1 MGESVGRMIKTGKE
15 ISYLKKAAR
24 VSDSCIP
31 IIKKSLR
38 EGVTE
43 KELRRRVEKNIKN
56 QGCRISFGTLVASGR
71 RSTMVHAKPRATNR
85 KIEGVGYIDFGASYK
100 GYKSDVTVPF
110 IVRKVG
116 RREMKVVK
124 AVVAAHDVAMRSI
137 KIGEPCW
144 KVHEVTNT
152 FLRSRGFRMIHA
164 MGHGLGKNIHELP
177 YIGKPRKKLRGLKK
191 RKWEKLKKIVFQK
204 GMVFTIEPAVYT
216 KNFGCRLEND
226 VLMTRHGKKILTHA
240 KLIGV

>member
-1 MGESVGRMIKTGKE
+1 MSLAKTSEE
-15 ISYLKKAAR
+15 IAYLKKAAR

-31 IIKKSLR
+31 IIKKSLHER
-38 EGVTE
+38 VTE
-43 KELRRRVEKNIKN
+43 KELRRRVEKNIKR
-56 QGCRISFGTLVASGR
+56 QGCGVSFGTLVACGK
-71 RSTMVHAKPRATNR
+71 RSAMVHAKPRATDR

-100 GYKSDVTVPF
+100 NYKSDITIPF
-110 IVRKVG
+110 IVGKVG
-116 RREMKVVK
+116 SREEKVVK
-124 AVVAAHDVAMRSI
+124 AVLAAYDIAMRSI
-137 KIGEPCW
+137 KIGRPCW

-177 YIGKPRKKLRGLKK
+177 YIGKPRKKLRGLRK
-191 RKWEKLKKIVFQK
+191 RKWEKLKKIVFEE

-226 VLMTRHGKKILTHA
+226 VLLTKHGKKILTHA
-240 KLIGV
+240 KLIKIR